1 MAQPAPHIP
10 SEAFIRALTESQTAL
25 RGYCQASLGYG
36 EESKEALQR
45 TSIVLWKKCG
55 EWNPETEFL
64 RWAITVAKYEV
75 LGVIRDRKRD
85 QKRFLFDS
93 DVVELMADKA
103 SETVDAISDRAAA
116 LDECLELLS
125 DRNRETLSAYYVQ
138 GLSIPEVAT
147 AQGKGIS
154 ALKVMLLRLRRKLG
168 DGGQLPG
175 PIQSR
180 TNADRRINSTVFR
193 HTEI

>member
-1 MAQPAPHIP
+1 MAEPARHIP
-10 SEAFIRALTESQTAL
+10 SEAFVLALTEGQTAL
-25 RGYCQASLGYG
+25 RGYCQASLGHG
-36 EESKEALQR
+36 EEAKEALQR

-75 LGVIRDRKRD
+75 LGVIRDRKRN

-103 SETVDAISDRAAA
+103 SETVDEISDRAAA
-116 LDECLELLS
+116 LEECLELLS
-125 DRNRETLSAYYVQ
+125 DRNRETLSAYYVH
-138 GLSIPEVAT
+138 GRSIQCIAA

-168 DGGQLPG
+168 ECVEERLATGG
-175 PIQSR
+175 
-180 TNADRRINSTVFR
+180 AV
-193 HTEI
+193 